1 MVILHLNDTHQITP
15 NSSINHELNNTQNKL
30 IIKTI
35 KNLYKQ
41 EIHINITYLE
51 QQISQLKKNR
61 RLFYM
66 MILLKIALNLFY
78 YHLCLYDELHL
89 SFHSSDAFFM
99 EMGGTDC
106 IND

>member
-1 MVILHLNDTHQITP
+1 M
-15 NSSINHELNNTQNKL
+15 
-30 IIKTI
+30 
-35 KNLYKQ
+35 
-41 EIHINITYLE
+41 TYFE
-51 QQISQLKKNR
+51 QQISQLMKNR
-61 RLFYM
+61 RLFYA

-106 IND
+106 TND